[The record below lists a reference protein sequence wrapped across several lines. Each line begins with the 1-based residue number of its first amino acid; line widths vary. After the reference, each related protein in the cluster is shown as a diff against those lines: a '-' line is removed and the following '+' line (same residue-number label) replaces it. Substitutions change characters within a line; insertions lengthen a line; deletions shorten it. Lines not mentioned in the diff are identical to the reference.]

1 MQIRFNNVEINYD
14 DFGQG
19 PVVLFIADQ
28 QQDSQMWNL
37 HVGPLIAANYRV
49 ILLEIKSRCS
59 AEVGSG
65 AVIGLLNYLGIG
77 RAAVC
82 GQQQGPLLMQLL
94 QDHSQRIACS
104 YEPAGQADDDADSLT
119 GETDLPALE
128 SNGNINRE
136 LLNFLNCYDPRRK
149 VRLSSSM
156 ATAA

>member
-1 MQIRFNNVEINYD
+1 MQIKFNDVQINYD

-28 QQDSQMWNL
+28 QQDSQIWNL

-49 ILLEIKSRCS
+49 ILLEIKSKCS
-59 AEVGSG
+59 AEIGSG

-82 GQQQGPLLMQLL
+82 GQQQGPLLMQLV

-104 YEPAGQADDDADSLT
+104 YEPARQADNGPGPLA
-119 GETDLPALE
+119 GERNLPEQE

-149 VRLSSSM
+149 VPVSSPI